1 MENQQ
6 IKVLAVWVQ
15 SGRSEQIECTK
26 CCNELFIHLS
36 IQKLNERLMCQGQL
50 MTSHSNWL
58 WMSREVLE
66 TTNPLNLNGMH
77 FNRIIIHGLTWID
90 HFKYLTYT
98 TMSVVIHLTEI
109 RSPPP
114 STSGGRH
121 FSGHLLAMNYQKLQ
135 DMIITWRNALWSH
148 PVWGS
153 IDRKVKQI

>member
-77 FNRIIIHGLTWID
+77 FNRIIIHGLAWID

-114 STSGGRH
+114 STSGATSVVICWRWITRNYKTWSSLGGMRFGHTRSGGR
-121 FSGHLLAMNYQKLQ
+121 
-135 DMIITWRNALWSH
+135 
-148 PVWGS
+148 S
-153 IDRKVKQI
+153 IEK